1 MTLQSDGSISMS
13 QIQSEFGGTA
23 PHGLS
28 EYYVL
33 DGLGVTGI
41 PSSGAISFDDFYS
54 KSNQVTTTG
63 YVSKGFSSDD
73 DWDNH
78 WHKKMDGGDQY
89 VRNEDGLY
97 GSPVIDPDND
107 GYNWYSS
114 SAIAINSGY
123 WQFKKTYPYWWY
135 YDQFWRNADDFQKFR
150 IEYLYYESTTTAVQ
164 IST

>member
-1 MTLQSDGSISMS
+1 MTLQSDGSISIS

-54 KSNQVTTTG
+54 KSNQVSTTG
-63 YVSKGFSSDD
+63 YVSKGFSSTGDG
-73 DWDNH
+73 DNH
-78 WHKKMDGGDQY
+78 WRKKMSNGQQFI
-89 VRNEDGLY
+89 RNEDGLY

-107 GYNWYSS
+107 GYTWYSS
-114 SAIAINSGY
+114 GTSAVNNGY
-123 WQFKKTYPYWWY
+123 WQFKKTYPYWYY
-135 YDQFWRNADDFQKFR
+135 YDGPGNNNDYQLYK
-150 IEYLYYESTTTAVQ
+150 IEYLYYESTTTTVQ